1 MLSDIIRKTLYFTD
15 HVHAICV
22 PDVQSYRFPYL
33 MRKATKVVGYM
44 TPEGKRFHSW
54 AANLH
59 TGESRHRRSC
69 WVFVRDRR
77 RGAITLSGEANIV
90 LDLE

>member
-1 MLSDIIRKTLYFTD
+1 VLSEIIRKTLYFTD

-22 PDVQSYRFPYL
+22 PHVQSYRFPYL

-59 TGESRHRRSC
+59 TGST
-69 WVFVRDRR
+69 VI
-77 RGAITLSGEANIV
+77 GASVGFL
-90 LDLE
+90 LETVAEGDYPQC